1 MTLTDEL
8 KILDDKIKANQA
20 QYDLGREAAKIS
32 ALSSKDLL
40 EKYEYLTGEDLGH
53 RPSVL
58 EKTKFEYS
66 PLGAVLSD
74 NVKKKTNINKV
85 NIKKK
90 QDKSLIYNSQH
101 SFTKFKD
108 IDEFKELSL
117 GSMYKKLNDFK
128 KRFNKLKA
136 VDPQTDE
143 NKVLKPKVLDNV
155 GDLFNDLYYID
166 KDKDNEEKGGLNT
179 KNKKY
184 FYYKKLKLTDDYQYE
199 SEKEEE
205 KEEKQQTSKKEPL
218 KKSAKDD
225 STKFN
230 GWFSEKEKGINSEIF
245 QEHFRHQEHSNML
258 RDLYRINDKKKTMT

>member
-66 PLGAVLSD
+66 PLGAVLAD
-74 NVKKKTNINKV
+74 NVKKKTNTNKV

-90 QDKSLIYNSQH
+90 QDKNLIYNSQH

-117 GSMYKKLNDFK
+117 DSMYKKLTDLK
-128 KRFNKLKA
+128 KINKLKT
-136 VDPQTDE
+136 VNPQTDE
-143 NKVLKPKVLDNV
+143 NKVLKPKVLDNA
-155 GDLFNDLYYID
+155 GDLFNDLYYIY
-166 KDKDNEEKGGLNT
+166 KDKYNEEKDGLNT
-179 KNKKY
+179 KDKNLY
-184 FYYKKLKLTDDYQYE
+184 T
-199 SEKEEE
+199 
-205 KEEKQQTSKKEPL
+205 
-218 KKSAKDD
+218 
-225 STKFN
+225 TKN
-230 GWFSEKEKGINSEIF
+230 
-245 QEHFRHQEHSNML
+245 
-258 RDLYRINDKKKTMT
+258 